1 MRTARGWPVP
11 ASASLGATCLLVLA
25 ACGDPPDRALWH
37 EPGTPA
43 SASAPAIAAPTATP
57 GPPPELTLAFAG
69 DVHFTDRTRDLLAD
83 PETALGPFAPMLRA
97 ADFAM
102 LNLET
107 AVTDRGTPEP
117 KTYHFRAPPTAYQAL
132 QAAGVDLVSL
142 ANNHAL
148 DYGQVGLADTLAA
161 ARDAGMAYVGAGR
174 DATAAYAPHLT
185 TVAGVRLAV
194 LGFSQVHELAESW
207 QATGS
212 RAGIAMAFDTDRVT
226 GAVARARAAADL
238 VIVYLH
244 WGREG
249 DSCPTGEMRDAAEL
263 LAGAGAD
270 IVLGT
275 HAHVLLADGW
285 LDGTYV
291 HWGLGNFVWW
301 GDSHSTDTGVLLLT
315 VRDGR
320 MADVD
325 FRPGMVSG
333 TGQPVPVD
341 GADRDRLRQR
351 LDAAADCAGLA
362 PAPGR

>member
-1 MRTARGWPVP
+1 MRAARGTLP
-11 ASASLGATCLLVLA
+11 ALGAACLLVLA
-25 ACGDPPDRALWH
+25 ACGDPPEQARWH
-37 EPGTPA
+37 DPVPSPPA
-43 SASAPAIAAPTATP
+43 ES
-57 GPPPELTLAFAG
+57 GPPPPPPEITLAFAG

-83 PETALGPFAPMLRA
+83 PATALGPFAPVLRA

-102 LNLET
+102 VNLET

-117 KTYHFRAPPTAYQAL
+117 KTFHFRAPRSAYQAL
-132 QAAGVDLVSL
+132 QAAGVDLVTL

-148 DYGQVGLADTLAA
+148 DYGQVGLSDTLAA
-161 ARDAGMAYVGAGR
+161 AEDARMPYVGAGP

-194 LGFSQVHELAESW
+194 LGFSQVHELADSW
-207 QATGS
+207 RATGS
-212 RAGIAMAFDTDRVT
+212 RAGIAMTFDTDRMT
-226 GAVARARAAADL
+226 GAVARARGQADL
-238 VIVYLH
+238 VIAYLH

-249 DSCPTGEMRDAAEL
+249 DRCPTGEMREAAEL
-263 LAGAGAD
+263 LADAGAD

-275 HAHVLLADGW
+275 HAHVLLAGGW
-285 LDGTYV
+285 LDQTYV
-291 HWGLGNFVWW
+291 HYGLGNFVWW

-320 MADVD
+320 VADVD
-325 FRPGMVSG
+325 FRPGTVSG

-351 LDAAADCAGLA
+351 LAVAADCAGLA
-362 PAPGR
+362 AAPS